1 MEGLLAA
8 RIVSMICLGLVT
20 WVVGEDR
27 GENINMTTLTFMSR
41 DWCILSSETVQ
52 KIVMQLPMLF
62 L

>member
-27 GENINMTTLTFMSR
+27 GENINMITLTFMSR
-41 DWCILSSETVQ
+41 DWSIMPAKTVQ